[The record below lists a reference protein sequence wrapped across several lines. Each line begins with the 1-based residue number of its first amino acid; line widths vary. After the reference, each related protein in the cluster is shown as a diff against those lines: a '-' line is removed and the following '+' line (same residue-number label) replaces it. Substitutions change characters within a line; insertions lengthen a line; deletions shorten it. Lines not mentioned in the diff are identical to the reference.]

1 MAITPIGLAVELEDG
16 TTWEVSADQRDLAK
30 WELQPFY
37 DPARLTVRQRY
48 MGYAASV
55 RAGRT
60 DLSWPKFDAACV
72 EVRGADDDSDDEPE
86 EVDPTEPDPS
96 GEA

>member
-16 TTWEVSADQRDLAK
+16 TTWQVSADQRDLAK

-55 RAGRT
+55 RAGKT
-60 DLSWPKFDAACV
+60 ELSWTRFDAACI
-72 EVRGADDDSDDEPE
+72 EVRGAGDDEPE